1 MSPPST
7 PASEPQPAVTSCFA
21 VQAHAAPGVMPRVL
35 EQFAKRGLIP
45 AQWHSALAGVARD
58 ELHIEIQ
65 LEDVARDQA
74 DFIARCLRQI
84 PDVEIVLT
92 SEKRHAPAVAP
103 VRGTG

>member
-7 PASEPQPAVTSCFA
+7 PVSEPSSTVTSCFA

-45 AQWHSALAGVARD
+45 AQWHSSLAGPARD

-65 LEDVARDQA
+65 LEDVARELA
-74 DFIARCLRQI
+74 DFMRVACARSR
-84 PDVEIVLT
+84 T
-92 SEKRHAPAVAP
+92 SRSC
-103 VRGTG
+103 